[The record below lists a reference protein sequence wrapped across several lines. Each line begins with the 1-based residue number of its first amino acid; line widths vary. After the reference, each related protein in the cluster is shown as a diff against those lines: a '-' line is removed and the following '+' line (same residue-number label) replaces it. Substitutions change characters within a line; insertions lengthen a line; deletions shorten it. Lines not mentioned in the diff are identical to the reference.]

1 MTQAEVDTPL
11 LLEANVHPGSVDS
24 GLIAFPV
31 YGPTIDRS
39 VISGQGPLG
48 GILHPS
54 VAGLAP
60 KFDPL
65 RGYSRLMA
73 RLKALLLTSN
83 NYLPASGKGRSFVA
97 GKGPCFAR
105 VRSN

>member
-1 MTQAEVDTPL
+1 MPSAWAEDSILLTQAEVDTPL

-39 VISGQGPLG
+39 VIGGQGRLG
-48 GILHPS
+48 GILHPL
-54 VAGLAP
+54 VGGRAP

-65 RGYSRLMA
+65 RGYPKRMA
-73 RLKALLLTSN
+73 RLKAQLTPPSL
-83 NYLPASGKGRSFVA
+83 YQW
-97 GKGPCFAR
+97 
-105 VRSN
+105 

>member
-39 VISGQGPLG
+39 VIGGQGPLP
-48 GILHPS
+48 GILHPL
-54 VAGLAP
+54 VVLAERQISIP
-60 KFDPL
+60 WARR
-65 RGYSRLMA
+65 RGYAKRMA
-73 RLKALLLTSN
+73 RLKAQLTSLSL
-83 NYLPASGKGRSFVA
+83 YQW
-97 GKGPCFAR
+97 
-105 VRSN
+105 